1 MRIVFLRSNP
11 VNPDSRVEKEVN
23 SLIKEGYDVKIVAWD
38 RGKKH
43 NFIESILNLD
53 EGRVKIYRCGIP
65 ATYGG
70 GMRKNIIPLIKFQIK
85 LFQWLYLNRKE
96 FDVIHACDFDT
107 ALIACIFAKMYKK
120 KLVYDIFDFYVD
132 SYNVPS
138 YLKKII
144 KKVDYY
150 VINSANAV
158 IICSEQR
165 KEQIKGSNPKQIIV
179 LHNTPKMY
187 AQKFCKLK
195 SCSTNIKIVYVGIL
209 SRHRF
214 LEEIVDVIKNNENF
228 EFHVGGFGEL
238 ERYFEQ
244 MSKKYKNIIYY
255 GKMPYNK
262 TLELEAS
269 CDIMVAIYD
278 PKIPNHKY
286 SAPNKF
292 YEALMLGKPIIM
304 AKNTGMS
311 NYVIEN
317 DIGEVIEYDKESF
330 KSALENLS
338 KRKSQWKEI
347 SNKMQEIYRL
357 NYDWRIMEDRF
368 LKLYEEISLRG

>member
-1 MRIVFLRSNP
+1 M
-11 VNPDSRVEKEVN
+11 
-23 SLIKEGYDVKIVAWD
+23 
-38 RGKKH
+38 
-43 NFIESILNLD
+43 
-53 EGRVKIYRCGIP
+53 
-65 ATYGG
+65 
-70 GMRKNIIPLIKFQIK
+70 
-85 LFQWLYLNRKE
+85 
-96 FDVIHACDFDT
+96 
-107 ALIACIFAKMYKK
+107 
-120 KLVYDIFDFYVD
+120 
-132 SYNVPS
+132 
-138 YLKKII
+138 
-144 KKVDYY
+144 DYY